1 MKWKKLGLIY
11 QPNKNLPWQ
20 NSHAALPTACLIAD
34 DLYRIYF
41 TSRDGNNKTYIG
53 YFDLK
58 IGVPGVI
65 INYSDNPVLSPGRL
79 GMFDDHGV
87 QATSVVK
94 FGSKIYLY
102 YLGWNIGYPQPLFYT
117 SIGLAVSNDG
127 GNTFQKYSEAPIMER
142 SKYDPWM
149 VSGGTVLKE
158 KSLWRMYY
166 ISGISFEFVDGVA
179 QSRYDIKYAESNDGI
194 HWERTGVV
202 ALPLQEQD
210 TNISRMSIVQEDGMY
225 KAWFPVKKKGQG
237 YRVGFASSVDG
248 VNWKRQDE
256 LIEIDV
262 SEDGWDSEALDKM
275 EVIVHNG
282 TKYMLYNGNSFGRDG
297 IGLAIYE

>member
-1 MKWKKLGLIY
+1 MWIKKGLIY
-11 QPNKNLPWQ
+11 TPDTKLAWQ

-34 DLYRIYF
+34 NLYRIYF
-41 TSRDGNNKTYIG
+41 TSRDKENKTFVG
-53 YFDLK
+53 YFDWEV
-58 IGVPGVI
+58 GSPGRI
-65 INYSDNPVLSPGRL
+65 INKCKEPILSPGNL
-79 GMFDDHGV
+79 GYFDNHGV
-87 QATSVVK
+87 QVTSVVK
-94 FGSKIYLY
+94 HEEKHYLY
-102 YLGWNIGYPQPLFYT
+102 YLGWNIGRPAPLFYT
-117 SIGLAVSNDG
+117 SIGLAISEDG
-127 GNTFQKYSEAPIMER
+127 GTSYKKYSIAPIMER
-142 SKYDPWM
+142 SRYDPWM

-202 ALPLQEQD
+202 ALPLQKQD
-210 TNISRMSIVQEDGMY
+210 MNISRMSIAQEDGMY

-275 EVIVHNG
+275 EVIMHNG

>member
-41 TSRDGNNKTYIG
+41 TSRDGNNKTHIG

-65 INYSDNPVLSPGRL
+65 INYSDTPVLSPGRL

-127 GNTFQKYSEAPIMER
+127 GNTFQKYSDRGSIQENSDSIEHSR
-142 SKYDPWM
+142 GTHLKFHR
-149 VSGGTVLKE
+149 VSE
-158 KSLWRMYY
+158 KSHTEKPPRKHPLKVQRCILIFSYL
-166 ISGISFEFVDGVA
+166 GKG
-179 QSRYDIKYAESNDGI
+179 SR
-194 HWERTGVV
+194 HRTKWN
-202 ALPLQEQD
+202 P
-210 TNISRMSIVQEDGMY
+210 SI
-225 KAWFPVKKKGQG
+225 P
-237 YRVGFASSVDG
+237 SVTILEKTD
-248 VNWKRQDE
+248 
-256 LIEIDV
+256 
-262 SEDGWDSEALDKM
+262 
-275 EVIVHNG
+275 
-282 TKYMLYNGNSFGRDG
+282 
-297 IGLAIYE
+297 

>member
-1 MKWKKLGLIY
+1 MWIKKGLIY
-11 QPNKNLPWQ
+11 TPDTKLAWQ

-34 DLYRIYF
+34 NLYRIYF
-41 TSRDGNNKTYIG
+41 TSRDKENKTFVG
-53 YFDLK
+53 YFDWEV
-58 IGVPGVI
+58 GSPGRI
-65 INYSDNPVLSPGRL
+65 INKCKEPILSPGNL
-79 GMFDDHGV
+79 GYFDNHGV
-87 QATSVVK
+87 QVTSVVK
-94 FGSKIYLY
+94 HEEKHYLY
-102 YLGWNIGYPQPLFYT
+102 YLGWNIGRPAPLFYT
-117 SIGLAVSNDG
+117 SIGLAISEDG
-127 GNTFQKYSEAPIMER
+127 GTSYKKYSIAPIMER
-142 SKYDPWM
+142 SRYDPWM

-202 ALPLQEQD
+202 ALPLQKQD
-210 TNISRMSIVQEDGMY
+210 MNISRMSIAQEDGMY